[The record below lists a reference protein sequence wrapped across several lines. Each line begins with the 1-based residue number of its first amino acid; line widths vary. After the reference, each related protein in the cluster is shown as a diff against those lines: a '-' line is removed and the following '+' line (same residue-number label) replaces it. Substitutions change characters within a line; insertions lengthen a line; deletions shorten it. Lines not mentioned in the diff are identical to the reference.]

1 MNRFLVVF
9 ATSVLPFAA
18 LEAKTLRVPQQYA
31 AIQQAVDAAVAGDV
45 VLVSKGVYQESVLVS
60 GKAITL
66 KAQGKAVVETR
77 VGSVNLGPCIK
88 VVNSVGARV
97 EGFTVRLALGLGE
110 SGHGIRVQ
118 SDGVTL
124 RKIRALQCA
133 ESGIAVTGA
142 NSLVD
147 QCVVEGCEGG
157 LSVVG
162 ADSVVRKT
170 TVRNDGAVGI
180 STDGTNVKVEKCV
193 VETIEDGAG
202 IVMAGANGLVQSCAV
217 RNVPDDVGILVS
229 GSSTIVS
236 KCDVRFVG
244 DGFSAIRVDGA
255 TAGVADSRVRDVTGV
270 GIELAGANS
279 AAVKNRIERVGS
291 AHESGIHVT
300 APSAMVD
307 ANTIRECDGHG
318 VLVLAANVMVAS
330 NVVERCR
337 LDGIHLN
344 SGVSGLVLM
353 DNLVRSQHGE
363 GLDLRSLP
371 VVMVGNK
378 ALKNRTDFATT
389 VNGFTLPADNV
400 APVTGV
406 PQVD

>member
-9 ATSVLPFAA
+9 ATSILPLTA

-66 KAQGKAVVETR
+66 KAQGNAVIETR
-77 VGSVNLGPCIK
+77 VGTVNLGPCIK
-88 VVNSVGARV
+88 VLNSVGARV
-97 EGFTVRLALGLGE
+97 EGFTVRLALGSGE

-162 ADSVVRKT
+162 ADSVVSKT

-193 VETIEDGAG
+193 VDTIEDGAG
-202 IVMAGANGLVQSCAV
+202 IVMAGANGLARSCVV
-217 RNVPDDVGILVS
+217 RNVPDDVGILVG
-229 GSSTIVS
+229 GSSTTVS
-236 KCDVRFVG
+236 KCDVRYVG
-244 DGFSAIRVDGA
+244 DGFSAIRLDGA
-255 TAGVADSRVRDVTGV
+255 SAAVVDTRIRDVCGP
-270 GIELAGANS
+270 GIELVGSNS
-279 AAVKNRIERVGS
+279 AAVNNRIERSGT
-291 AHESGIHVT
+291 AHEAGIHV
-300 APSAMVD
+300 AALAAIVS
-307 ANTIRECDGHG
+307 ANTIRECEGHG
-318 VLVLAANVMVAS
+318 VLVLIANATVAS

-337 LDGIHLN
+337 LDGIHVNAAL
-344 SGVSGLVLM
+344 SGVVLE

-363 GLDLRSLP
+363 GFDLRSMP
-371 VVMVGNK
+371 AAMTGNK
-378 ALKNRTDFATT
+378 ALKNRTDFVTT
-389 VNGFTLPADNV
+389 VNGFTLPATNV
-400 APVTGV
+400 APLTGV